1 MGASRVIRPQLARWF
16 EILVARDDAALALE
30 ALAATNATELEAR
43 PSVGLPA
50 ALADLRPLVQRYAEF
65 SLRYHA
71 YWPPVERR
79 RAAYPEAA
87 ATTLTR
93 CLERVAAWEVDA
105 LPVIERLQRAATE
118 RAELLV
124 WKRALAAMANVRIDL
139 AQVAASGTVVHA
151 RLFVFAP
158 ESEPS
163 FPPGL
168 LVRRFEVGDTAH
180 AFAVG
185 TESDLQAVAQQLDAL
200 KGRTYSMP
208 GWLRSDPAANAAYLD
223 AGVVALEREEAELAA
238 RVRSLGAA
246 HDLGSALG
254 DAERLRWVSEN
265 VHALESGPLFCWIT
279 GWTSELGGARLAH
292 VLERSGARA
301 ILHYPPA
308 PPGTVAPLVL
318 ANPGWARPFEIF
330 SKALG
335 MPARNEADPTTLL
348 AVVVPLM
355 FGYMFGDVGQGLVIA
370 AAGFALRRRWPLAQL
385 FIAGGLGAAVFGL
398 LFGSVFSLQGVIRPL
413 WVEPLDDPLVVLLV
427 PLYGGALLLTV
438 GLLLNAIEAYWRG
451 ELRGWFCSEL
461 WLAIVYVALLV
472 GVVKPGAFALAA
484 AGAAAFCLGRA
495 ASARDPTAGFAAIA
509 ELIERTLQIL
519 INTLSFARVGAF
531 ALAHAG
537 LSSAIVS
544 LMSASPGVVA
554 KATVLVAGNVLVLVL
569 EGMVVSI
576 QTTRL
581 VLFEFFTRFLVAP
594 GRTFRPLPAPPFAVK
609 ELR

>member
-1 MGASRVIRPQLARWF
+1 MIRPQLARWF

-50 ALADLRPLVQRYAEF
+50 ALAELRPLVQRFAEC

-71 YWPPVERR
+71 YWPPSER
-79 RAAYPEAA
+79 RAAAFPEP
-87 ATTLTR
+87 ATTTLAR
-93 CLERVAAWEVDA
+93 CLERIAAWEADA
-105 LPVIERLQRAATE
+105 LPSIERLQQAATE
-118 RAELLV
+118 RADLLV
-124 WKRALAAMANVRIDL
+124 WKRALGAMANLGIDL
-139 AQVAASGTVVHA
+139 ALAAASGNVVHA
-151 RLFVFAP
+151 RLYVFAP
-158 ESEPS
+158 ECEPT
-163 FPPGL
+163 FPPSL
-168 LVRRFEVGDTAH
+168 LVRRFEIDSVAH

-185 TESDLQAVAQQLDAL
+185 TESDLQSVAQQLDAL

-208 GWLRSDPAANAAYLD
+208 AWLHSDPRANAAYLEERI
-223 AGVVALEREEAELAA
+223 AALEHEERELSTRLRA
-238 RVRSLGAA
+238 LGVA
-246 HDLGSALG
+246 HDLGAALG
-254 DAERLRWVSEN
+254 DAERLQWVSEN

-292 VLERSGARA
+292 ALEASGARA

-308 PPGTVAPLVL
+308 PPGSIAPLVL
-318 ANPGWARPFEIF
+318 ANPGWARPFEVF

-370 AAGFALRRRWPLAQL
+370 AAGFALRERWPIARL
-385 FIAGGLGAAVFGL
+385 FVAGGIGAALFGV
-398 LFGSVFSLQGVIRPL
+398 LFGSVFSLPGIIAPL
-413 WVEPLDDPLVVLLV
+413 WVEPLGDPLAVLLV
-427 PLYGGALLLTV
+427 PLYGGSVLLTV
-438 GLLLNAIEAYWRG
+438 GLLLNAIEAHWRG

-461 WLAIVYVALLV
+461 WLAVVYVALLV
-472 GVVKPGAFALAA
+472 GVLKVGGFAVAV

-495 ASARDPTAGFAAIA
+495 ASARNPAAGLAAIA
-509 ELIERTLQIL
+509 ELVERTLQIL

-537 LSSAIVS
+537 LSSAIVA
-544 LMSASPGVVA
+544 LMSASPGIVA
-554 KATVLVAGNVLVLVL
+554 KATVLIAGNLLVLVL

-581 VLFEFFTRFLVAP
+581 VLFEFFARFLVAP
-594 GRTFRPLPAPPFAVK
+594 GRMFRPLPAPPFVVK
-609 ELR
+609 EHG